1 MKVLVTSTNNGE
13 EKTVTYAQMLSAE
26 TDNIKHELVEVE
38 DLPEKKGYSKELMYD
53 KDLKKYK
60 FEYRELPLT
69 EEEKMNEEIIKLKQ
83 ALVDLS
89 AKNIKA
95 KDFENIPED
104 AGLSSADLAELDK
117 LEI

>member
-1 MKVLVTSTNNGE
+1 MKVLVTSMKNESETIVAN
-13 EKTVTYAQMLSAE
+13 YQILSAE
-26 TDNIKHELVEVE
+26 TENIKHELVEVE
-38 DLPEKKGYSKELMYD
+38 DLPEKKGYSKELVYD

-60 FEYRELPLT
+60 FEYQELPLT